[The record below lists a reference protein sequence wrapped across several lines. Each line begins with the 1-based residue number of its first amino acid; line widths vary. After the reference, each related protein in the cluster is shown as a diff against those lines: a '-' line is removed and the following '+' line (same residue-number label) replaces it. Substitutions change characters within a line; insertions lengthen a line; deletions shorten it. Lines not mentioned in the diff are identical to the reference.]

1 MRHAKGKQKYIMS
14 HYYKITKHPKTQQFE
29 NAAWLD
35 VGRFYYVAF
44 PDGNMYHE
52 KYCVWEFQEIAA
64 TDQEP
69 LPLQKTA

>member
-1 MRHAKGKQKYIMS
+1 MA
-14 HYYKITKHPKTQQFE
+14 HYYKITKHPETGKFE

-44 PDGNMYHE
+44 PDGRMYNE
-52 KYCVWEFQEIAA
+52 KYCVWEFQEMPEIAIVEEE
-64 TDQEP
+64 Q